1 MEQNYLVDTNIIIY
15 YLKDS
20 IPQEQLI
27 HVNNIFTHSFHI
39 SSITKI
45 ELLGWHRIDENQRT
59 QIAEF
64 LSKATVFYVDE
75 EIERITIRL
84 KQEKKMPIADA
95 IIAATALLH
104 KLILVTRNEADFQHI
119 PELTVFNPFS
129 EKA

>member
-15 YLKDS
+15 YLKDA